1 VRRVT
6 AGDAVIEAHGLLR
19 SRGRLPW
26 NGVIHPRFAVHAHH
40 AEIERIVG
48 REAAAAE
55 QCHGNV
61 ELASA
66 NELLEGFIAPE
77 MHDAVPGKNQR
88 TLGGIEEFDCAIEFG
103 FVE

>member
-1 VRRVT
+1 M
-6 AGDAVIEAHGLLR
+6 
-19 SRGRLPW
+19 
-26 NGVIHPRFAVHAHH
+26 IHPRFAVHAHH

-48 REAAAAE
+48 REAADAE

-61 ELASA
+61 ELAGA
-66 NELLEGFIAPE
+66 NELLEGFHGTGN
-77 MHDAVPGKNQR
+77 HDAVAGKNQR